1 MKFIHID
8 EKAEP
13 KSCLGNSECMKHCS
27 KLRNILPEAFTSIV
41 STTGT
46 IAGSITT
53 ELLNGHS
60 AKSRNFNYFSI
71 SVFLQ
76 RNLSV
81 P

>member
-1 MKFIHID
+1 MKLIHID

-13 KSCLGNSECMKHCS
+13 KSCLGDSERMKYCS

-41 STTGT
+41 STTGN

-60 AKSRNFNYFSI
+60 
-71 SVFLQ
+71 
-76 RNLSV
+76 
-81 P
+81 